1 MLAEISAIDRI
12 PREEIS
18 ILKGCIK
25 RFDAP
30 LEQMFDEDL
39 CAVENKL
46 SEEKISEH
54 LKYRLA
60 NGDSYTFVGDIL
72 LSINSNEM
80 PTKFP
85 RSVSDNLILC
95 FMFSC
100 RTK

>member
-1 MLAEISAIDRI
+1 MLAEISAVDRI

-25 RFDAP
+25 KLDTP
-30 LEQMFDEDL
+30 LEKMFDEDL
-39 CAVENKL
+39 CAVDKL

-60 NGDSYTFVGDIL
+60 NGDSYTFVGDVL

-80 PTKFP
+80 PTEFP
-85 RSVSDNLILC
+85 RSVSDNLIL
-95 FMFSC
+95 S
-100 RTK
+100 